1 MHRKTAD
8 LRLYLYLLPALIF
21 VFGVIYVGLGYTG
34 WVSLLDWNGLSPDQ
48 DFVGF
53 RNFIEIATDP
63 IFWHAMGNVLIFG
76 VITTFVQMGIGLIM
90 AILLQG
96 RLVWGRGVI
105 KVLLFIPV
113 VLAPAVVATGFRNLL
128 SPDGAFNQLLG
139 SVGLT
144 WAQQAWL
151 ANPSLALYAII
162 GISIWAGT
170 GYSFVLYQ
178 AAISQIDSSLPEAAQ
193 VDGAG
198 SFRILRYVVIPQLTG
213 THVILIILGFMGA
226 LKTFDLVFLTTGG
239 GPGRQTE
246 FLTTY
251 IYREGVNQFHA
262 GYSAALSI
270 VLVLLC
276 LAFTLI
282 QLRVNRTMRG

>member
-1 MHRKTAD
+1 MTRKSD

-21 VFGVIYVGLGYTG
+21 MVGVVYVGLGYTG
-34 WVSLLDWNGLSPDQ
+34 YVSLLDWNGLSPKQ
-48 DFVGF
+48 DLVGL
-53 RNFIEIATDP
+53 RNYMDIASDP
-63 IFWHAMGNVLIFG
+63 IFWQAMRNVLIFG
-76 VITTFVQMGIGLIM
+76 VITTFVQMAIGLVM

-113 VLAPAVVATGFRNLL
+113 VLASAVVATGWRNLL
-128 SPDGAFNQLLG
+128 SPAGAVNQLLG
-139 SVGLT
+139 ALGLEG
-144 WAQQAWL
+144 AQQAWL
-151 ANPSLALYAII
+151 ADPAWALYSII
-162 GISIWAGT
+162 GISIWAGS

-178 AAISQIDSSLPEAAQ
+178 AAVSQIDPSLPEAAQ

-198 SFRILRYVVIPQLTG
+198 SFRIIRHVIAPQLVG

-226 LKTFDLVFLTTGG
+226 LKTFDLVYLTTGG
-239 GPGRQTE
+239 GPGRTTE

-251 IYREGVNQFHA
+251 IYKQGVNQFHA

-270 VLVLLC
+270 LLVLLC

-282 QLRVNRTMRG
+282 QLRVNRTVRG